1 MCEGCHINYEE
12 PVQKEFGRDTEKL
25 TGREGTI
32 LKPGEHH
39 TFLKWICF
47 LSLGKETLFI
57 LEYDSQ
63 PSCASESP
71 KGHGQC
77 LGPFQTH
84 QIRISGGEAR
94 LGLSF

>member
-12 PVQKEFGRDTEKL
+12 PVQKEFGQDTEKL

-32 LKPGEHH
+32 LKPSEHH

-47 LSLGKETLFI
+47 LSLGKETLLI
-57 LEYDSQ
+57 LQSQ

-77 LGPFQTH
+77 LGHFQTQ
-84 QIRISGGEAR
+84 QIRISGGR
-94 LGLSF
+94 LGLD